1 MLVEIEARR
10 QRNLRAAEQAAAAAV
25 AGEEECESAIDA
37 FCGFVVM
44 TLPLKLP
51 GQSDPR
57 SRFLEQIHQHLDD
70 NLFGDNGATEEEIL
84 NLTRIT
90 HAAARQ
96 ACLER
101 HHEDAETFEAGLNYL
116 KDLCRRRK
124 LPTPFQ
130 GGRPRSPLKQARDRL
145 ATALKAFY
153 TDHGRCATMLEWAL
167 KKDGLDA
174 VLQDLRAAPEKF
186 GRLRDAGS
194 RTRKQSKPSV
204 RVDSV
209 AAELTELFTRIG
221 GADQ

>member
-1 MLVEIEARR
+1 MRPSGLISLSSNASRIALASGPDPVPSQYSE
-10 QRNLRAAEQAAAAAV
+10 NH
-25 AGEEECESAIDA
+25 
-37 FCGFVVM
+37 
-44 TLPLKLP
+44 LKLP
-51 GQSDPR
+51 IAVR
-57 SRFLEQIHQHLDD
+57 
-70 NLFGDNGATEEEIL
+70 AV
-84 NLTRIT
+84 
-90 HAAARQ
+90 
-96 ACLER
+96 
-101 HHEDAETFEAGLNYL
+101 
-116 KDLCRRRK
+116 
-124 LPTPFQ
+124 
-130 GGRPRSPLKQARDRL
+130 ARDRL